1 MVTWKIFTVTK
12 REIAFDTCFASHP
25 GWTRWLWAETEI
37 LGQAKKAYEAARIA
51 GAAGKYLHRLFQTRR
66 SAWQN

>member
-25 GWTRWLWAETEI
+25 GWNSMVVGETEI
-37 LGQAKKAYEAARIA
+37 LGQAKKAYEAARSRARPKIFA
-51 GAAGKYLHRLFQTRR
+51 SPVSTRVR
-66 SAWQN
+66 VAK